1 MEPITP
7 FDWYRL
13 FIGEQPPLY
22 FLEIVFRVIC
32 IYAFAVVVL
41 RYMGKRGQRQ
51 MSPFELVLV
60 IALGS
65 ATGDSMLYP
74 EVPILYA
81 WLIILVM
88 VLLNLLLAELQ
99 YQSKSINTFLEGT
112 PRMLVREGKI
122 IEHNLHKEH
131 LRREELF
138 ALLREREISNTGE
151 VQYIFLEQTG
161 HVGLFRR
168 AEGEW
173 LEGEDTLPPEITNDR

>member
-1 MEPITP
+1 MAPITP

-13 FIGEQPPLY
+13 FIGEEPPLY
-22 FLEIVFRVIC
+22 FLEIVFRVVL
-32 IYAFAVVVL
+32 IYAFAVIVL

-51 MSPFELVLV
+51 LSPFELILI

-74 EVPILYA
+74 EVPIFYA
-81 WLIILVM
+81 WLIILTM
-88 VLLNLLLAELQ
+88 VSLNYLLSAMQFRYKFVN
-99 YQSKSINTFLEGT
+99 NFLEGV
-112 PRMLVREGKI
+112 PRLLVKEGRI
-122 IEHNLHKEH
+122 IEENLAKEH

-138 ALLREREISNTGE
+138 ALLREREIDNTGE

-168 AEGEW
+168 KEADR
-173 LEGEDTLPPEITNDR
+173 LAGEDTLPDELN

>member
-1 MEPITP
+1 METITP
-7 FDWYRL
+7 FDWHRL
-13 FIGEQPPLY
+13 FIGDQPPLY
-22 FLEIVFRVIC
+22 FLEVVFRVVL
-32 IYAFAVVVL
+32 IYAFAVIVL

-51 MSPFELVLV
+51 LSPFELVLV

-81 WLIILVM
+81 WLIILTM
-88 VLLNLLLAELQ
+88 VSLNFFLSKLQ
-99 YQSKSINTFLEGT
+99 FRYRRVNTFLEGL
-112 PRMLVREGKI
+112 PRLLVKEGRI
-122 IEHNLHKEH
+122 IEENLAKEH

-138 ALLREREISNTGE
+138 ALLREREIDNTGQ

-168 AEGEW
+168 KETDR
-173 LEGEDTLPPEITNDR
+173 LEGEDTLPNELS